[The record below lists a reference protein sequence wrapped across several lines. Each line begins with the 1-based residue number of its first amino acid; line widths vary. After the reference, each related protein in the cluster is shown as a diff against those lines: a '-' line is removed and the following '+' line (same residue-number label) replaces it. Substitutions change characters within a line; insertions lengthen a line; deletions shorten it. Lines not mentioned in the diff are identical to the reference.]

1 MKTLEINHV
10 YKFEHCDVECCDRLV
25 ETLRAVQTGGLALN
39 CDIVLAGVCLLHR
52 DRRICNRV
60 YRFGE
65 QLPFTFGNDAFGQR
79 GCGVLAGVG
88 AARLLENDREHDR
101 TAGLEEEGGAS

>member
-1 MKTLEINHV
+1 MTYCVDLKIVVLNLNSESFGLKTLEINHV

-25 ETLRAVQTGGLALN
+25 QTLRAVQTGGLALN

-65 QLPFTFGNDAFGQR
+65 QLPFTWELYF
-79 GCGVLAGVG
+79 
-88 AARLLENDREHDR
+88 
-101 TAGLEEEGGAS
+101 